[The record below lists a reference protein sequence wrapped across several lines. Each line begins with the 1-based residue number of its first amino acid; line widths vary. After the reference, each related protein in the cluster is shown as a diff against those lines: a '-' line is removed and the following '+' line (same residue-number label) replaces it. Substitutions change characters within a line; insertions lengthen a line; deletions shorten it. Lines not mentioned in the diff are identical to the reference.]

1 MVFSSPLFLFFY
13 LPAVLLVYY
22 MTPLRWRNAV
32 LLVFNLIFY
41 GWGEPVYILIM
52 FLSIAIDYTHGM
64 LVEKAKRRGR
74 DGRARAAVCSS
85 VLFNLALLFFF
96 KYWDFLAES
105 LAAVGLDFMPRLGL
119 SLPIGISFYTFQ
131 TMTYPV
137 DVYRGD
143 AQVQRSGGVNQKTL
157 LRRAQG
163 FTEEE
168 LSAEGRSNPA
178 VTMAPPVTDNYKSLF
193 DGDVI
198 TCGGYRLRCIQV
210 PGHTPGQMCYWLEEE
225 GAMLLGDHVLFD
237 ITPNITNWEGV
248 DDSLGNYLD
257 SLRAIRAYDVAL
269 PLPGHRGRGAFRA
282 RIDDL
287 LAHHEHRL
295 AEALEVVKKYP
306 GNTAYFLAGHM
317 TWKIRANSWEEFPLA
332 QKWFAVGECA
342 SHMDYLK
349 RRDLIREEPDGE
361 GLLRYYPC

>member
-1 MVFSSPLFLFFY
+1 MLIKTLPVGQLETNCYVVTDEDSLDCAVIDPGDESGTILDY
-13 LPAVLLVYY
+13 LEDNKLHCRAVLLTHAHFDHVGAANALLEATGARLYMCEKELELVKGGASGRFTVPEDVKYY
-22 MTPLRWRNAV
+22 
-32 LLVFNLIFY
+32 
-41 GWGEPVYILIM
+41 
-52 FLSIAIDYTHGM
+52 
-64 LVEKAKRRGR
+64 R
-74 DGRARAAVCSS
+74 DGDTV
-85 VLFNLALLFFF
+85 
-96 KYWDFLAES
+96 E
-105 LAAVGLDFMPRLGL
+105 VGGL
-119 SLPIGISFYTFQ
+119 RFEVMET
-131 TMTYPV
+131 
-137 DVYRGD
+137 
-143 AQVQRSGGVNQKTL
+143 
-157 LRRAQG
+157 
-163 FTEEE
+163 
-168 LSAEGRSNPA
+168 
-178 VTMAPPVTDNYKSLF
+178 
-193 DGDVI
+193 
-198 TCGGYRLRCIQV
+198 
-210 PGHTPGQMCYWLEEE
+210 PGHTPGHICLYDREECV
-225 GAMLLGDHVLFD
+225 MFLGDHVLFD

>member
-1 MVFSSPLFLFFY
+1 
-13 LPAVLLVYY
+13 
-22 MTPLRWRNAV
+22 
-32 LLVFNLIFY
+32 
-41 GWGEPVYILIM
+41 
-52 FLSIAIDYTHGM
+52 
-64 LVEKAKRRGR
+64 
-74 DGRARAAVCSS
+74 
-85 VLFNLALLFFF
+85 
-96 KYWDFLAES
+96 
-105 LAAVGLDFMPRLGL
+105 
-119 SLPIGISFYTFQ
+119 
-131 TMTYPV
+131 
-137 DVYRGD
+137 
-143 AQVQRSGGVNQKTL
+143 
-157 LRRAQG
+157 
-163 FTEEE
+163 
-168 LSAEGRSNPA
+168 
-178 VTMAPPVTDNYKSLF
+178 
-193 DGDVI
+193 
-198 TCGGYRLRCIQV
+198 
-210 PGHTPGQMCYWLEEE
+210 MCYWLEEE

>member
-1 MVFSSPLFLFFY
+1 MPEEIRKNLYRVPVPLPGNPLKELNSYVIKGSDRTLVVDTGFRQEPCRRALFSGLRELGVHPEETD
-13 LPAVLLVYY
+13 VLL
-22 MTPLRWRNAV
+22 
-32 LLVFNLIFY
+32 
-41 GWGEPVYILIM
+41 
-52 FLSIAIDYTHGM
+52 TH
-64 LVEKAKRRGR
+64 LHS
-74 DGRARAAVCSS
+74 DHS
-85 VLFNLALLFFF
+85 
-96 KYWDFLAES
+96 
-105 LAAVGLDFMPRLGL
+105 GL
-119 SLPIGISFYTFQ
+119 SAEVAAGEGRHIYVGD
-131 TMTYPV
+131 V
-137 DVYRGD
+137 DRRLLEKY

-198 TCGGYRLRCIQV
+198 SCGGYRLRCIQV